1 MMRSHSFARA
11 CALKAALAACLLGS
25 AVAQADQQRDPELRA
40 VVERAIS
47 QAQCF
52 ADRYDSA
59 VWYKMMEPKLR
70 KLVPSEAERMDMLRV
85 IYCETH
91 RPGETRLPA
100 GLIMGLMSVESAF
113 NRYAVSSAGAV
124 GLMQVMPFWPERLG
138 MRRYELTHIEPN
150 IHMGCAILRFYLK
163 YERNDVARAL
173 ARYNGSV
180 GRRDYPDLV
189 ISQWSRWNGA
199 DDLGVTKDT
208 RPAADAA
215 GGSMRTTP
223 SRRES
228 APPS

>member
-1 MMRSHSFARA
+1 MMRSPSFARV
-11 CALKAALAACLLGS
+11 CAAELALLG
-25 AVAQADQQRDPELRA
+25 ALLCATVARADQQRDPELRA
-40 VVERAIS
+40 VIERAIS
-47 QAQCF
+47 QAECF
-52 ADRYDSA
+52 SDRYDSA
-59 VWYKMMEPKLR
+59 VWYKMMEPRLR
-70 KLVPSEAERMDMLRV
+70 KLVPSEAERMDILKV

-91 RPGETRLPA
+91 RTGETRLPA
-100 GLIMGLMSVESAF
+100 GLIMGVMQVESGF
-113 NRYAVSSAGAV
+113 NRWAVSSTGAV

-150 IHMGCAILRFYLK
+150 IHMGCAILRFYLR

-199 DDLGVTKDT
+199 DDLGSAKDS
-208 RPAADAA
+208 RALPPA
-215 GGSMRTTP
+215 GSMRTTP